1 MPPSPRKD
9 KKRIDINFT
18 LKRVFRK
25 NAFRP
30 LQLEVINAAIAGN
43 DIFLCAATS
52 FGKSLCYQLPA
63 VVATGV
69 TVVISPLIA
78 LMTNQV
84 NAARE
89 LGIPTQ
95 CIQGSTLRSERIKI
109 ENDLLCGHPETRL
122 LYVTPEL
129 CAFDNFRNLLVKI
142 HHQGQLTRVAIDEAH
157 CISEWGHDFRPAYKD
172 LIWLKTNLQ
181 CPSVPI
187 MAVTATA
194 TKQVRDD
201 IFNFL
206 QLKNA
211 KVFTT
216 SSARPNI
223 HYEIQ
228 YFNECE
234 PQNGHDDIFPYL
246 LNWLTR
252 MHERRVLAK
261 VTTAI
266 HGIIYCPMR
275 ATADNVAGKLSSAG
289 ICASSYHA
297 GLEGPVRLKI
307 QAAFLADRTIP
318 GSEMAS
324 LFASFNIICATTAFG
339 MGIDMPTVRFV
350 VHHGLPRGMESYI
363 QESGRAG
370 RDNKAAASLVLY
382 TREERDRC
390 LWRVQQDLSREKNKV
405 LAKSKATSV
414 EKIIEFCENT
424 SKCRHKLVSAYFG
437 EDTSTAVC
445 DYACDVCKEGGVAMK
460 QRKGRGLASDEAAME
475 HTQRQG
481 IGRYDYE

>member
-1 MPPSPRKD
+1 MPPSPNKN
-9 KKRIDINFT
+9 KKRVDVNFT

-30 LQLEVINAAIAGN
+30 LQLEVINAAIANN

-63 VVATGV
+63 VIATGV
-69 TVVISPLIA
+69 TVVISPLLA
-78 LMTNQV
+78 LMINQV

-95 CIQGSTLRSERIKI
+95 CINSNTPRSERIKI

-129 CAFDNFRNLLVKI
+129 CAFDNFRNLLRKI
-142 HHQGQLTRVAIDEAH
+142 HNQGQLTRVAMDEAH

-172 LIWLKTNLQ
+172 LIWLKKNLQ

-201 IFNFL
+201 IFSFL
-206 QLKNA
+206 QLKNP

-228 YFNECE
+228 YFNESE
-234 PQNGHDDIFPYL
+234 PQNGQDDIFPYL
-246 LNWLTR
+246 LSWLGR

-261 VTTAI
+261 VRAPI

-275 ATADNVAGKLSSAG
+275 ATADNLANKLSNAG
-289 ICASSYHA
+289 LSASSYHA
-297 GLEGPVRLKI
+297 GREGPVRLKI
-307 QAAFLADRTIP
+307 QAAFLTHSTIP
-318 GSEMAS
+318 DSDMAS
-324 LFASFNIICATTAFG
+324 LSASFNIICATTAFG

-350 VHHGLPRGMESYI
+350 VHYGLPRGMESYI

-390 LWRVQQDLSREKNKV
+390 VWRAQQDMNREKNKV
-405 LAKSKATSV
+405 LARSKATSL

-424 SKCRHKLVSAYFG
+424 DRCRHRFVGAYFA
-437 EDTSTAVC
+437 EDTKEAVC
-445 DYACDVCKEGGVAMK
+445 DYACDVCKEGSAAMRR
-460 QRKGRGLASDEAAME
+460 RKDKGLATDEAAME
-475 HTQRQG
+475 YTQREG
-481 IGRYDYE
+481 MGRYDYD

>member
-1 MPPSPRKD
+1 MPASPI
-9 KKRIDINFT
+9 KRRVDVNFT

-25 NAFRP
+25 NSFRP

-69 TVVISPLIA
+69 TIVICPLLA

-84 NAARE
+84 NAARA
-89 LGIPTQ
+89 LGIATQ
-95 CIQGSTLRSERIKI
+95 SIHGNTPRSERIKI
-109 ENDLLCGHPETRL
+109 ETDLLCGHPETRL

-129 CAFDNFRNLLVKI
+129 CAFDNFRKILTKI
-142 HHQGQLTRVAIDEAH
+142 HQQGQLTRVAIDEAH

-172 LIWLKTNLQ
+172 LIWLKQNLQ

-201 IFNFL
+201 IFTYL
-206 QLKNA
+206 RLKNP

-228 YFNECE
+228 YFNESD
-234 PQNGHDDIFPYL
+234 PQNGQDDIFPYL
-246 LNWLTR
+246 LNWLMR

-261 VTTAI
+261 VTTPI

-275 ATADNVAGKLSSAG
+275 ATADNIANKLTNSDIRA
-289 ICASSYHA
+289 ASYHA
-297 GLEGPVRLKI
+297 GLEPLLRLKI
-307 QAAFLADRTIP
+307 QAAFLACETITENNMP
-318 GSEMAS
+318 NLTS
-324 LFASFNIICATTAFG
+324 SFNIICATTAFG

-350 VHHGLPRGMESYI
+350 VHYGLPRGMESFI

-390 LWRVQQDLSREKNKV
+390 LWRAQRDFSNEKNKV
-405 LAKSKATSV
+405 LAKSKQSSL
-414 EKIIEFCENT
+414 EKIIEFSENT
-424 SKCRHKLVSAYFG
+424 DKCRHKLVSSYFG
-437 EDTSTAVC
+437 EDAGAAVC
-445 DYACDVCKEGGVAMK
+445 DFACDVCKEGGDAL
-460 QRKGRGLASDEAAME
+460 RKRKDKGLATDEAALE
-475 HTQRQG
+475 YTQREG
-481 IGRYDYE
+481 AGRYDYD